1 MDRYVIKHAVLI
13 VTTLVIGKE
22 NVMHA
27 RKKVNME
34 LTVIKIAKIVLVVN
48 VIWMDIALI
57 KKKIVKIH
65 YILEIFVMKHAIA
78 LAIKI
83 VRNVIEME
91 FALLVKI
98 MNFLAIIVLKVV
110 INAQMANVI

>member
-48 VIWMDIALI
+48 VI
-57 KKKIVKIH
+57 
-65 YILEIFVMKHAIA
+65 
-78 LAIKI
+78 
-83 VRNVIEME
+83 
-91 FALLVKI
+91 
-98 MNFLAIIVLKVV
+98 
-110 INAQMANVI
+110 